1 MRRGC
6 SSVVLWSRKPKEEL
20 SSQRWLGWSDAF
32 KILMGNVS
40 LVLCVLTQSSFY
52 LAQDMTEIHEK
63 VILLLFHMITL
74 PIRVHLFTLSLDH
87 M

>member
-1 MRRGC
+1 MFVHGIMSRQW
-6 SSVVLWSRKPKEEL
+6 SSKPKEEL

-32 KILMGNVS
+32 KIVMGNVS
-40 LVLCVLTQSSFY
+40 LVLRVLTQSSSS
-52 LAQDMTEIHEK
+52 LAQDMTEICGR

-74 PIRVHLFTLSLDH
+74 PIWVHLFTLSLDR